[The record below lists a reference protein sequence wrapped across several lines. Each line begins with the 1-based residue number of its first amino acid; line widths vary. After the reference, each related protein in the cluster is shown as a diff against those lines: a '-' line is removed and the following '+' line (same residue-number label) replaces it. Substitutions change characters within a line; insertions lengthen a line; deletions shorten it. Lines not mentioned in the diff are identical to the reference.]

1 MRSLFLVFMGVSLSL
16 PTVAQIEIDGRL
28 DIETSL
34 YEREGQFNGQDYQ
47 HNFSVALE
55 PNIYWGAGD
64 NSVIFTPYFRL
75 DEHDSERSHA
85 DIRELLFTHVSGDWE
100 YRAGIGKVFWGVTE
114 FNQLVDIIN
123 QTDVVD
129 SFDGEQKLGQT
140 MLVASRV
147 TDYGIVDAYVL
158 PSFRERTFAGEDG
171 RLRPSLA
178 IATDNAQYQ
187 SSRNKKHIDLAL
199 RWSHSLDVY
208 DIGVHA
214 FKGTD
219 REPLLRP
226 IQQNGDTVLQPYY
239 QQATQ
244 LGVDIQATI
253 DSWLVKLESIAK
265 FTDTD
270 DFIAV
275 QGGVEYSFYGVGGSL
290 ADLGVLV
297 EYGWDERGKSATSIS
312 QNDLYLG
319 ARLALNNTND
329 TAILFGGSIDNDYQ
343 TKTYFLEA
351 SQRLNDYW
359 SIAVDALIIDA
370 TDTQDP
376 TAALGDDDR
385 MQITLERFF

>member
-1 MRSLFLVFMGVSLSL
+1 MRSLFLVFIGVSLSL

-28 DIETSL
+28 DIEASL

-75 DEHDSERSHA
+75 DEHDSERSHT

-158 PSFRERTFAGEDG
+158 PSFRERIFAGEDG
-171 RLRPSLA
+171 RLRPSLT

-187 SSRNKKHIDLAL
+187 SSRNKQHIDLAL

-219 REPLLRP
+219 REPLLIP
-226 IQQNGDTVLQPYY
+226 IQQNGNTVLQPYY

-319 ARLALNNTND
+319 ARLAFNNTND

-351 SQRLNDYW
+351 SQRLNDYL

-376 TAALGDDDR
+376 AAALGDDDR